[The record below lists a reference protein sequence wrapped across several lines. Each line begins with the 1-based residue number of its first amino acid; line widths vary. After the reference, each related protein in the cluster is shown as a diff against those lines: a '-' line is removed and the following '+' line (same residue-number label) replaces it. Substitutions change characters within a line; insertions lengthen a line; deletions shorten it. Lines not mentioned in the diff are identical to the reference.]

1 MRACETLW
9 DLVRPCETVGDRAGA
24 QSGVE
29 SLTLSRWGNIENPYS
44 YVVEETYV
52 DLLKTRRLILH
63 RRRTYSGLPERATA
77 SAAAAPASPPPHCG
91 SPTLLGHVDHDND
104 RDHGNACTGQRP
116 RPRG

>member
-29 SLTLSRWGNIENPYS
+29 ILILSRWDNIENPYS

-52 DLLKTRRLILH
+52 DAHPEWVDLLKNTPFESPERILVYLDV
-63 RRRTYSGLPERATA
+63 RAWPSDLPERILVYPNVLPPPRLLRLHLRHR
-77 SAAAAPASPPPHCG
+77 AAARR
-91 SPTLLGHVDHDND
+91 LF
-104 RDHGNACTGQRP
+104 
-116 RPRG
+116 